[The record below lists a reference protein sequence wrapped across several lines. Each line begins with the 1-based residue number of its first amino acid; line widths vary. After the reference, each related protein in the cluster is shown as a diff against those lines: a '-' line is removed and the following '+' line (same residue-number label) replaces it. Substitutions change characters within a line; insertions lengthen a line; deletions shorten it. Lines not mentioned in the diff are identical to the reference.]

1 MMGNNSRLVKKSDE
15 NCKNSLSALDAFLY
29 GIPGGL
35 LLAGVLFLC
44 FILFGHA
51 ITGQFGPKNQ
61 PSASS
66 NTRADK
72 KDPLGKKHKRGPPPS
87 LDLRPVDVRQMVFQE
102 DAPDDV
108 KAMALAGK
116 LLNIKTTNSRDT
128 PMSKIVSKIVSKL
141 NSSPIK

>member
-1 MMGNNSRLVKKSDE
+1 MSDSSPLDE
-15 NCKNSLSALDAFLY
+15 KNCKNSLSGLDAFLY

-35 LLAGVLFLC
+35 LLAGVLFMC
-44 FILFGHA
+44 FIMFGHA
-51 ITGQFGPKNQ
+51 ISGNSTPKAQ

-72 KDPLGKKHKRGPPPS
+72 RDLLGKKHKRGPPPS
-87 LDLRPVDVRQMVFQE
+87 LDMRPMDMNQMAFQE

-116 LLNIKTTNSRDT
+116 LANIKTVATKEKSTNK
-128 PMSKIVSKIVSKL
+128 MVSAA
-141 NSSPIK
+141 N